1 MPLGKNGALQTSDI
15 SKRNYSQSIP
25 KFRNQQT
32 EIDGIKFASRHEAYR
47 YTELKYLERIGMI
60 KNLQLQRVYTL
71 IGPQKDETGKIIERP
86 VKYIAD
92 FVYEKDGK
100 TVVEDAKGMKTDV
113 YKIKRKLMLS
123 IYGIRIQEV

>member
-1 MPLGKNGALQTSDI
+1 MNKYGNA
-15 SKRNYSQSIP
+15 R
-25 KFRNQQT
+25 T
-32 EIDGIKFASRHEAYR
+32 EIDGITFASRHEANR
-47 YTELKYLERIGMI
+47 YVELKYMERAGLISRLE
-60 KNLQLQRVYTL
+60 LQKVYTL
-71 IGPQKDETGKIIERP
+71 IGQQKDKSGKVIERP

-92 FVYEKDGK
+92 FVYKDQDGR